1 MASGQQTRRRVV
13 ILGAA
18 GRDFH
23 DFNVV
28 HRDDPR
34 VEVVAFT
41 AAQIPDID
49 DRRYPA
55 SLAGALYPDGIPIV
69 PEEQLEAVCRRES
82 IDEVVFAYSD
92 LAHEDVMHRA
102 SRALACGCDFTFL
115 GPERTSLRSKRPVV
129 SVTAVRTGCG
139 KSQIARWIARRL
151 ADAGLRPG
159 VIRHPMP
166 YGDLERQRAQRFAS
180 AEDFDRAACTIEE
193 REEYEPYVEAGGV
206 IHAGVD
212 YAEILAR
219 AESESDAIV
228 WDGGN
233 NDWSF
238 LAPDL
243 DIAVVD
249 ALRPDHVS
257 THHPGEV
264 VARRADVIV
273 VNKVNAAT
281 DAQVQQAEAAA
292 RAVNPDARLFRAQS
306 VVALDDAAA
315 VRGARVLV
323 VDDGPTLTHGGM
335 SHGAGFA
342 AATDAGAGEIVD
354 PRPFAVGEIAE
365 AFAQYPHLGR
375 VLPAL
380 GYSPDQRHALE
391 RTIAASGADCVVA
404 GTPIDLGALL
414 DLDVPVVRARY
425 AYAPP
430 DEDPDGLASVID
442 DFAARAVSAAKARA

>member
-1 MASGQQTRRRVV
+1 MGTEQRKRIV

-28 HRDDPR
+28 FRADPT

-49 DRRYPA
+49 ERRYPPA
-55 SLAGALYPDGIPIV
+55 LAGPLYPEGIPIV
-69 PEEQLEAVCRRES
+69 AEASLEAVCRAHS
-82 IDEVVFAYSD
+82 VDEVVFAYSD

-102 SRALACGCDFTFL
+102 SRALACGCDFRLL
-115 GPERTSLRSKRPVV
+115 GPERTSLRSSRPVV

-151 ADAGLRPG
+151 AESGLRPG

-166 YGDLERQRAQRFAS
+166 YGDLERQRAQRFARF
-180 AEDFDRAACTIEE
+180 EDFDLAECTIEE

-212 YAEILAR
+212 YAEILER
-219 AESESDAIV
+219 AEAESDVLV

-238 LAPDL
+238 LVPDL

-249 ALRPDHVS
+249 ALRPDHVA
-257 THHPGEV
+257 THYPGEV
-264 VARRADVIV
+264 VARRADVVV
-273 VNKVNAAT
+273 VNKANAASE
-281 DAQVQQAEAAA
+281 DARHRAADGV
-292 RAVNPDARLFRAQS
+292 RAVNPTARILFADS
-306 VVALDDAAA
+306 VVSLEAPDG
-315 VRGARVLV
+315 VRGRRALV
-323 VDDGPTLTHGGM
+323 IDDGPTLTHGGM
-335 SHGAGFA
+335 AYGAGYVA
-342 AATDAGAGEIVD
+342 AQEAGAGEILD

-365 AFAQYPHLGR
+365 AFEAHPHLGS
-375 VLPAL
+375 VVPAL
-380 GYSPDQRHALE
+380 GYSPAQRVDLA
-391 RTIAASGADCVVA
+391 RTIEASGADCVVA
-404 GTPIDLGALL
+404 GTPIDLARLL
-414 DLDVPVVRARY
+414 EVDVPIFRARY
-425 AYAPP
+425 EYVPP
-430 DEDPDGLASVID
+430 ADPALGLAPVID
-442 DFAARAVSAAKARA
+442 DFVALARRRNA

>member
-1 MASGQQTRRRVV
+1 MDSERAGARRRVV

-23 DFNVV
+23 DFNVAY
-28 HRDDPR
+28 RDDAS

-49 DRRYPA
+49 DRRYPPA
-55 SLAGALYPDGIPIV
+55 LAGALYPDGIPIV
-69 PEEQLEAVCRRES
+69 PEAGLEALCRSES

-92 LAHEDVMHRA
+92 LAHDEVMHRA
-102 SRALACGCDFTFL
+102 ARALACGCDFKFL
-115 GPERTSLRSKRPVV
+115 GPDRTSLRSTRPVV

-139 KSQIARWIARRL
+139 KSQIARWIAKRL

-166 YGDLERQRAQRFAS
+166 YGDLVRQRAQRFAR
-180 AEDFDRAACTIEE
+180 AEDFDEAECTIEE

-219 AESESDAIV
+219 AESESDALV

-238 LAPDL
+238 LVPDL

-249 ALRPDHVS
+249 ALRPDHVA

-273 VNKVNAAT
+273 VNKANAAT
-281 DAQVQQAEAAA
+281 PAQVERAEAAA
-292 RAVNPDARLFRAQS
+292 RAVNPDAQLFRAHS
-306 VVALDDAAA
+306 VVTLEDVGL

-342 AATDAGAGEIVD
+342 AARDAEAGEIVD

-365 AFAQYPHLGR
+365 AFEDYAHLGP

-380 GYSPDQRHALE
+380 GYSPAQRVDLE
-391 RTIAASGADCVVA
+391 RTIEASGVDCVVA
-404 GTPIDLGALL
+404 GTPIDLAALL

-430 DEDPDGLASVID
+430 DDDPDGLAGVID
-442 DFAARAVSAAKARA
+442 AFAASAGRAGA

>member
-1 MASGQQTRRRVV
+1 MTSAERRRRVV
-13 ILGAA
+13 IMGAA

-23 DFNVV
+23 DFNLAY
-28 HRDDPR
+28 RDAPT

-41 AAQIPDID
+41 AAQIPDIE

-55 SLAGALYPDGIPIV
+55 SLAGPLYPEGIPIV
-69 PEEQLEAVCRRES
+69 AEETLESLCREKS
-82 IDEVVFAYSD
+82 VDEVVFAYSD
-92 LAHEDVMHRA
+92 LAHEDVMHSA
-102 SRALACGCDFTFL
+102 SRALACGCDFSFL
-115 GPERTSLRSKRPVV
+115 GPARTSLRSKRPVI

-151 ADAGLRPG
+151 AEAGLRPG

-166 YGDLERQRAQRFAS
+166 YGDLERQRAQRFAVP
-180 AEDFDRAACTIEE
+180 EDFDRAECTIEE

-212 YAEILAR
+212 YADILAVAE
-219 AESESDAIV
+219 AESDVIL

-238 LAPDL
+238 IESDL

-249 ALRPDHVS
+249 ALRPDHVA

-264 VARRADVIV
+264 VARRADVVV
-273 VNKVNAAT
+273 VNKANAAT
-281 DAQVQQAEAAA
+281 EEQLRRAEAAV
-292 RAVNPDARLFRAQS
+292 RALRPDVPILRANS
-306 VVALDDAAA
+306 VVTLADPDR

-335 SHGAGFA
+335 GFGAGFA
-342 AATDAGAGEIVD
+342 AARDGGAGEIVD

-365 AFAQYPHLGR
+365 AFERYAHLGP

-380 GYSPDQRHALE
+380 GYSPAQRRDLE
-391 RTIAASGADCVVA
+391 RTIEASGVDCVVA
-404 GTPIDLGALL
+404 GTPIDLAALL
-414 DLDVPVVRARY
+414 DLSIPVVRARY
-425 AYAPP
+425 EYAPNG
-430 DEDPDGLASVID
+430 DGEDALAAQID
-442 DFAARAVSAAKARA
+442 AFVARMRSDDA